1 MFKKQG
7 TPLLLSSSDN
17 IDGTQ
22 TFLTQL
28 SSVKPTSSEKRGE
41 IQTTEMTKFAHLVNK
56 KGTKYQFQQP
66 NEMESYF

>member
-7 TPLLLSSSDN
+7 TPLLLFSSDD

-28 SSVKPTSSEKRGE
+28 SAVKPKSSEKRGK
-41 IQTTEMTKFAHLVNK
+41 IQTTKVTKF
-56 KGTKYQFQQP
+56 
-66 NEMESYF
+66 